1 MNIFTQWLQQLLES
15 LNINTYL
22 SHGTDRIIV
31 IVFIVIIAYLADLI
45 CRRILVKLIRKVT
58 LHTKATWDDFLLNDR
73 VMNNFC
79 HLIPPV
85 LIYTFLPLV
94 FSPEAEALLFFRNIC
109 LIYIIAVAIR
119 FCNIFL
125 ITIFELINKREAF
138 RDRPLKGV
146 LQIIQIAL
154 FFIGSI
160 LIISVLIGKSPTHLL
175 AGLGASA
182 AILMLVFK
190 DSIMGLVSGVQLSAN
205 DMLRPGDWI
214 TMPKYN
220 ADGVVTEV
228 TLNTVKVRNFD
239 NTITTIPPYALISD
253 SFQNWRGMSE
263 SGGRRIKRSLNID
276 MTTVC
281 FCNEEMI
288 QKFKKIYLIKEYIE
302 QTEKQVELYNRSHE
316 MDASIPVNGLR
327 QTNLGVFRAYLEQYL
342 QQLPA
347 TNPDLTHMVRQLQ
360 PTEKGI
366 PLEIYFFSKEK
377 NWVPYEKIQADVFDH
392 ILAVIPE
399 FGLRVFQNPS
409 SADLERV
416 WGNGKTALKAEALS
430 GI

>member
-1 MNIFTQWLQQLLES
+1 MNLITQWIHALLEK
-15 LNINTYL
+15 LNIDLHIGNAAN
-22 SHGTDRIIV
+22 RII
-31 IVFIVIIAYLADLI
+31 ILLFILGIAYLTDFI
-45 CRRILVKLIRKVT
+45 CRRGLVKLVRKVT
-58 LHTKATWDDFLLNDR
+58 QRTKVTWDDLLFNDK

-85 LIYTFLPLV
+85 LIYALLPLAFPP
-94 FSPEAEALLFFRNIC
+94 FSETLFFFRNLC
-109 LIYIIAVAIR
+109 LIYIIAVVIR
-119 FCNIFL
+119 FTNIFL
-125 ITIFELINKREAF
+125 STLFELANRKEAF

-160 LIISVLIGKSPTHLL
+160 LIISVLIGKSPANLL

-182 AILMLVFK
+182 AILMLVFR

-281 FCNEEMI
+281 FCDHNML
-288 QKFKKIYLIKEYIE
+288 QKFKKIYLLKDYIE
-302 QTEKQVELYNRSHE
+302 QTEKEVEQYNQTH
-316 MDASIPVNGLR
+316 DIDTTIPVNGLR
-327 QTNLGVFRAYLEQYL
+327 QTNLGVFRAYLERYL
-342 QQLPA
+342 KQLPA
-347 TNPDLTHMVRQLQ
+347 TNPHLTHMVRQLQ

-377 NWVPYEKIQADVFDH
+377 NWVPYEKIQADIFDH
-392 ILAVIPE
+392 ILAVVPE

-409 SADLERV
+409 SADLERIRL
-416 WGNGKTALKAEALS
+416 NEKC
-430 GI
+430 

>member
-1 MNIFTQWLQQLLES
+1 MNLLSGWIQS
-15 LNINTYL
+15 LLNALGVNTSL
-22 SHGTDRIIV
+22 SSTLDRIIA
-31 IVFIVIIAYLADLI
+31 FVIILAVAYLSDFLCRHILI
-45 CRRILVKLIRKVT
+45 RLLRKVT
-58 LHTKATWDDFLLNDR
+58 QRTKVTWDDLLFNDK
-73 VMNNFC
+73 VMNHFC
-79 HLIPPV
+79 HILPPV
-85 LIYTFLPLV
+85 LIYTLLPLA
-94 FSPEAEALLFFRNIC
+94 FPELSDTLILLRKLCF
-109 LIYIIAVAIR
+109 IYIIAVSIR
-119 FCNIFL
+119 FINTFL
-125 ITIFELINKREAF
+125 GTVFELINRREAF

-160 LIISVLIGKSPTHLL
+160 LIISILIGKSPTHLL

-182 AILMLVFK
+182 AILMLVFR

-220 ADGVVTEV
+220 ADGTVIEV

-239 NTITTIPPYALISD
+239 NTITTIPPYALVSD

-276 MTTVC
+276 MTTVR
-281 FCNEEMI
+281 FCDPEMLD
-288 QKFKKIYLIKEYIE
+288 KFRRIYLLKDYIE
-302 QTEKQVELYNRSHE
+302 TTEKQFEQYNAEHDIDTSL
-316 MDASIPVNGLR
+316 PVNGLH
-327 QTNLGVFRAYLEQYL
+327 QTNLGVFRSYLELYL
-342 QQLPA
+342 RNLPA
-347 TNPDLTHMVRQLQ
+347 TNPHLTHMVRQLQ

-377 NWVPYEKIQADVFDH
+377 DWVPYEKIQADVFDH

-409 SADLERV
+409 SADLERLFS
-416 WGNGKTALKAEALS
+416 GKEGTMK
-430 GI
+430 

>member
-31 IVFIVIIAYLADLI
+31 IVCIVIIAYLADLI
-45 CRRILVKLIRKVT
+45 CRRILVKLIRKIT
-58 LHTKATWDDFLLNDR
+58 LRTKATWDDFLLNDR

-239 NTITTIPPYALISD
+239 NTITTIPPYTLISD

-276 MTTVC
+276 MTTVR
-281 FCNEEMI
+281 FCDEEMI

-302 QTEKQVELYNRSHE
+302 QTEKQVELYNRNHE

-366 PLEIYFFSKEK
+366 PLEIYFFSREK
-377 NWVPYEKIQADVFDH
+377 NWIPYEKIQADVFDH
-392 ILAVIPE
+392 ILAVISE

-416 WGNGKTALKAEALS
+416 WGNGKTAL
-430 GI
+430 

>member
-15 LNINTYL
+15 LNINTHL
-22 SHGTDRIIV
+22 AQGTDRILI
-31 IVFIVIIAYLADLI
+31 ITFILLIAYMADFI
-45 CRRILVKLIRKVT
+45 CRRGLVGLIRKVT
-58 LHTKATWDDFLLNDR
+58 QRTKATWDDLIFNNK

-94 FSPEAEALLFFRNIC
+94 FSPESESLVFFRNLC
-109 LIYIIAVAIR
+109 LIYIIAVTIR

-125 ITIFELINKREAF
+125 ITIFELINRKEAF

-146 LQIIQIAL
+146 LQIIQIGL
-154 FFIGSI
+154 FFVGSI

-276 MTTVC
+276 MTSVR
-281 FCNEEMI
+281 FCNEEML
-288 QKFKKIYLIKEYIE
+288 QKFKRIYLLKDYIE
-302 QTEKQVELYNRSHE
+302 QTEKQVDQYNEAHE
-316 MDASIPVNGLR
+316 IDTSIPVNGLR

-342 QQLPA
+342 RQLPA

-409 SADLERV
+409 SADLERI
-416 WGNGKTALKAEALS
+416 WNSNARNGAVN
-430 GI
+430 

>member
-1 MNIFTQWLQQLLES
+1 MNMFTEWLRVLPDRLDIHLTS
-15 LNINTYL
+15 TANRIVILCIILVIAYVADFVCRRGLT
-22 SHGTDRIIV
+22 RII
-31 IVFIVIIAYLADLI
+31 
-45 CRRILVKLIRKVT
+45 RRITQRTRV
-58 LHTKATWDDFLLNDR
+58 TWDDLLFNDK
-73 VMNNFC
+73 VMHNFC

-85 LIYTFLPLV
+85 LIYSLLPLAFLPGSESLV
-94 FSPEAEALLFFRNIC
+94 LLRNLC
-109 LIYIIAVAIR
+109 LIYIIAATIR
-119 FCNIFL
+119 FANTFL
-125 ITIFELINKREAF
+125 STVFELINRKEAF

-160 LIISVLIGKSPTHLL
+160 LIISVLIGKSPTTLL

-182 AILMLVFK
+182 AILMLVFR

-239 NTITTIPPYALISD
+239 NTITTIPPYALVSD

-276 MTTVC
+276 MTTVR
-281 FCNEEMI
+281 FCDTEML
-288 QKFKKIYLIKEYIE
+288 QKFKRIYLLREYIE
-302 QTEKQVELYNRSHE
+302 QTEQQLEEYNQTHTF
-316 MDASIPVNGLR
+316 DTGIPVNGLR
-327 QTNLGVFRAYLEQYL
+327 QTNLGVFRAYLERYL

-347 TNPDLTHMVRQLQ
+347 TNPHLTHMVRQLQ

-392 ILAVIPE
+392 ILAVVPE

-409 SADLERV
+409 SADIERV
-416 WGNGKTALKAEALS
+416 IDSWSRPLKYN
-430 GI
+430 